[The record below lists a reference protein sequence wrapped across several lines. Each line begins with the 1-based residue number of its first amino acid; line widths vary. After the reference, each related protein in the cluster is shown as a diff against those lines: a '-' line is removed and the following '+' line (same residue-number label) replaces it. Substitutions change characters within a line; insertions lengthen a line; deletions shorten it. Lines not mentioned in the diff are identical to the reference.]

1 MPSRLDSPST
11 RNASV
16 KKLLAASCL
25 LALSH
30 LAAAAPFS
38 PQETNYIKLDFQNQ
52 NGSRNICGGSL
63 VGKDL
68 VLTASHCILDNWTGV
83 TAYYGRNFENQAG
96 ARRDNAQPNWIKFD
110 HQGVA
115 VDLALLKLSQTIA
128 GRNGARIV
136 PVVAQEDCQAG
147 IGAMQAQRRM
157 DDQGYQLG
165 QSLMQVSVANVVR
178 LGPSPLA
185 NGVSL
190 LTNGNVGRGGDSGS
204 PLLSSKG
211 VQVGVYNGNAGN
223 ASAFA
228 ALCKYA
234 GHIQAWSETLSPGG
248 GQTPPSGDWVWPD
261 ARRR

>member
-1 MPSRLDSPST
+1 MR
-11 RNASV
+11 
-16 KKLLAASCL
+16 KLFVVSCL
-25 LALSH
+25 LSLSQ
-30 LAAAAPFS
+30 LSVAAPFS

-68 VLTASHCILDNWTGV
+68 VLTASHCILDNWAGV
-83 TAYYGRNFENQAG
+83 TAYYGRNFENQAS

-110 HQGVA
+110 HHGVA
-115 VDLALLKLSQTIA
+115 VDLALLKLSQPIA
-128 GRNGARIV
+128 GRNGAKIV
-136 PVVAQEDCQAG
+136 PVVAQENCASG

-165 QSLMQVSVANVVR
+165 QSLMQVSVANIVR
-178 LGPSPLA
+178 QGPSPLA

-190 LTNGNVGRGGDSGS
+190 LANGNVGRGGDSGS
-204 PLLSSKG
+204 PLLSPQG

-223 ASAFA
+223 VSAFA

-234 GHIQAWSETLSPGG
+234 SAIQAWSEVLSPSGA
-248 GQTPPSGDWVWPD
+248 QTTPPGDWVWPSD
-261 ARRR
+261 RRRR

>member
-1 MPSRLDSPST
+1 M
-11 RNASV
+11 
-16 KKLLAASCL
+16 KKLFAASCL
-25 LALSH
+25 TALSH
-30 LAAAAPFS
+30 LAAAAPFP

-52 NGSRNICGGSL
+52 NGGRNICGGSL

-96 ARRDNAQPNWIKFD
+96 ARRDNAKPNWIKFD
-110 HQGVA
+110 HHGVA
-115 VDLALLKLSQTIA
+115 VDLALLKLSRPIA
-128 GRNGARIV
+128 GLDGARIV
-136 PVVAQEDCQAG
+136 PVVAQEDCHAG

-157 DDQGYQLG
+157 DDRGYQLG

-178 LGPSPLA
+178 QGPSPLA

-190 LTNGNVGRGGDSGS
+190 LAGGNVGRGGDSGS
-204 PLLSSKG
+204 PLLSPQG

-223 ASAFA
+223 VSAFA

-234 GHIQAWSETLSPGG
+234 SHIRAWSETLSPDG
-248 GQTPPSGDWVWPD
+248 GQTPPPGDWTWPD

>member
-1 MPSRLDSPST
+1 M
-11 RNASV
+11 
-16 KKLLAASCL
+16 KKPLAVSCL
-25 LALSH
+25 LAWAQF
-30 LAAAAPFS
+30 AAAAPFP

-68 VLTASHCILDNWTGV
+68 VLTASHCILDNWAGV
-83 TAYYGRNFENQAG
+83 TAYYGRNFENQAS
-96 ARRDNAQPNWIKFD
+96 ARRDNDQPNWIKFD
-110 HQGVA
+110 HHGVA
-115 VDLALLKLSQTIA
+115 VDLALLKLSQPIA

-136 PVVAQEDCQAG
+136 PVVAQEDCNAG

-165 QSLMQVSVANVVR
+165 HSLMQVSVANIVR

-190 LTNGNVGRGGDSGS
+190 LANGNVGRGGDSGS
-204 PLLSSKG
+204 PLLSAKG

-223 ASAFA
+223 VSAFA

-234 GHIQAWSETLSPGG
+234 NHIQAWSETLSPASS
-248 GQTPPSGDWVWPD
+248 QTPPPGDWVWPD